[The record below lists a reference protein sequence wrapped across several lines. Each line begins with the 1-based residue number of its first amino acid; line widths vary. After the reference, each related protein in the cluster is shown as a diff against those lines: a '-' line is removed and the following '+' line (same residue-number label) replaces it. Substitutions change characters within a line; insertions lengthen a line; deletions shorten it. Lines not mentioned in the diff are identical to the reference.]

1 EDLIHKDI
9 ENAVSHMQ
17 SVIELG
23 RVVRD
28 RKTLPIKYPL
38 PEVVVIHQDNQY
50 LQDAKSLESYIIEE
64 LNVKKLT
71 VSSEKDKYGIY
82 LKAEPDNQTLG
93 RRLKGAFKQVSQ
105 AIKGQFRI
113 VGFPESSRPAEMQ

>member
-1 EDLIHKDI
+1 
-9 ENAVSHMQ
+9 MQ

>member
-1 EDLIHKDI
+1 ML
-9 ENAVSHMQ
+9 
-17 SVIELG
+17 
-23 RVVRD
+23 
-28 RKTLPIKYPL
+28 
-38 PEVVVIHQDNQY
+38 
-50 LQDAKSLESYIIEE
+50 SYIGFLHLFQE